1 MAYQDVTNLRVN
13 EDKVLCMNW
22 QDVHVNLQYID
33 SAVVEVWFRNS
44 TGDP

>member
-1 MAYQDVTNLRVN
+1 
-13 EDKVLCMNW
+13 MNW

-44 TGDP
+44 TGDPWKMMSMANDN